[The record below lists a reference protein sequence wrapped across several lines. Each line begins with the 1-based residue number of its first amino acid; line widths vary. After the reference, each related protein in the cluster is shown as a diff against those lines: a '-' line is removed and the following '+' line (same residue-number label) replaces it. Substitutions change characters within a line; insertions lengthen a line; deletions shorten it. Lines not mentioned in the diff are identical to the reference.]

1 MRSTGGMATA
11 TAGDTLRAWRER
23 RRLSQLELALRAGTT
38 QRHVSFVEQGRSQ
51 PGRALLLRLA
61 ESLDLSPRAR
71 NQLLLSAG
79 LAPVFPDTP
88 YDDAS
93 LGALRAA
100 VDRVLTGHLPF
111 PALVIDRN
119 AEIVAS
125 NAAVDVLWEGA
136 DPALLEP
143 PIQSLRLALHPRGMA
158 PRIANFGQWGRH
170 ITENLRHRLDREP
183 DVDGEALLDELEG
196 YLAGH
201 PVDPDEAP
209 LGFAVP
215 LRLRTGEGELRL
227 ITTLASFATAAHV
240 TVSELRL
247 EAFLPADEATAAILA
262 ARHRAT
268 GSPRDGRAVS
278 SRG

>member
-1 MRSTGGMATA
+1 MA

-61 ESLDLSPRAR
+61 ESLELSPRAR

-88 YDDAS
+88 YGDDS
-93 LGALRAA
+93 LGALRDA
-100 VDRVLTGHLPF
+100 VDQVLAGHLPF
-111 PALVIDRN
+111 PALVVDRR
-119 AEIVAS
+119 AYIVAR
-125 NAAVDVLWEGA
+125 NAAVDVLTEGA
-136 DPALLEP
+136 DPALLVP
-143 PIQSLRLALHPRGMA
+143 PIHSLRLALHPRGMA
-158 PRIANFGQWGRH
+158 PRVANLGQWGRH
-170 ITENLRHRLDREP
+170 ITENLRLRLDREP
-183 DVDGEALLDELEG
+183 DAEGEALLDELEG
-196 YLAGH
+196 YLAGQ
-201 PVDPDEAP
+201 PVDADEAP

-227 ITTLASFATAAHV
+227 ITTLATFATAAHV

-247 EAFLPADEATAAILA
+247 EAFLPADDATAAILA
-262 ARHRAT
+262 ARHQARH
-268 GSPRDGRAVS
+268 SPRPGRPVS
-278 SRG
+278 SQA